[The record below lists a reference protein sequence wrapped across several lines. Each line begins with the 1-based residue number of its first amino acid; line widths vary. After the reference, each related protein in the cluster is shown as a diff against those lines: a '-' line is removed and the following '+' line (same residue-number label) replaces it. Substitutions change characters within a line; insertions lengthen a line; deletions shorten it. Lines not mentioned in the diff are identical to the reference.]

1 MGIEAVTT
9 SLSDKLDAIFGPCL
23 PAGQPVK
30 PQEFQLRPASVQRL
44 DVDTASILRQY
55 LDTAKAGLLLSVA
68 IHRVH
73 PILWLVDHAGD
84 VWFAVEE
91 VVSEES
97 GELLYTMARGSHI
110 PPGHVKLG
118 HPSLLI
124 STTNK
129 SARIGGEI
137 KYFPASQVWKIS
149 NRSGRYGTRP
159 HQTEAHLKAVAERFS
174 EHGIE
179 LAINF
184 WTP

>member
-1 MGIEAVTT
+1 M
-9 SLSDKLDAIFGPCL
+9 
-23 PAGQPVK
+23 
-30 PQEFQLRPASVQRL
+30 
-44 DVDTASILRQY
+44 DTASILRQY